1 LPGKNARNIQAGSD
15 EQSSDEEES
24 DNHYINTFKSTGIG
38 SLSQKSSPRNSV
50 SSEETD
56 SYDGYVHGEDESGG
70 YVGDELN
77 ELARVVQHKQDKPN
91 SNKQADTQRDE
102 EDLEVLN
109 SITALE
115 EIINSEG
122 NTHRMSEVNSANI
135 CFGSEKRE

>member
-15 EQSSDEEES
+15 EQSSDEQESENQYIEEES

-38 SLSQKSSPRNSV
+38 SLSQKSSTRNSV

-56 SYDGYVHGEDESGG
+56 SHDGYVHGEDDSGG
-70 YVGDELN
+70 YVGDELD
-77 ELARVVQHKQDKPN
+77 ELTRVVQHKQDKPN

-109 SITALE
+109 SITTFE

-122 NTHRMSEVNSANI
+122 SV
-135 CFGSEKRE
+135 KY